1 MPEGFQGFQGLQ
13 SLNGLVRAERAST
26 AVDTPREVVT
36 RRGLEQ
42 AAREEFARRRQT
54 AGFPTAISMDPD
66 FTGAGQMPRQ
76 QAEGVLGTIKDFS
89 PVADLEDI
97 VQAVQDPTPLNVGVA
112 GLAALG
118 PVGDAA
124 KKALRARKVVPNK
137 AERKAAAEMT
147 ETELQQIVVGK
158 GPVGEVVPETAKKL
172 SHGAQWKIDD
182 TMADIGEVGNKRHIT
197 RVEKG
202 TAPTDVV
209 ASYSGA
215 KGEVRGEHRN
225 RLGARWQ
232 EFLEDIKENG
242 IKEKIFI
249 TVDHNDRPVIS
260 VGNHRIEAAG
270 ELGLESVP
278 VEIRYFGH
286 SEKQGVLG
294 TRGIYGEP
302 APKQER
308 RKVYTGSP
316 HKYAPEPGYPMGR
329 PRDEFI
335 GTGEGGAFRGYGH
348 YATESPVVGRK
359 YQHMLSGNVDVDL
372 LEEYFKPGNI
382 VPSYGGHDRVIEF
395 VKEKAPDINPQGEF
409 DDWKGVWVQAV
420 EKKGNEWVDI
430 LGKKPRFHRTTPSA
444 QSIKKVTGKSLGY
457 MYEQALKVAD
467 EDFLLW
473 DKPLAEQSEKVQE
486 ALKPLLDFWREK
498 GTSEAA
504 LKSWRGEQLYEST
517 SIEDWGTPVSFAHR
531 EGFTGKRKDEV
542 SSNYLKSIGI
552 RGIKFLDQWSRAAGK
567 GTHNF
572 VVFDPNDLEILRV
585 LGIAGAA
592 VGLSQIPEPRQ

>member
-1 MPEGFQGFQGLQ
+1 MPAGNPEAYGFQGLQ

-97 VQAVQDPTPLNVGVA
+97 VHAVQDPTPLNVGVA

-124 KKALRARKVVPNK
+124 KKALRARPSLFSSSGAFRKIVPNN
-137 AERKAAAEMT
+137 AERKAAAEMS
-147 ETELQQIVVGK
+147 ETDLQQIVVGK
-158 GPVGEVVPETAKKL
+158 GPSSPE
-172 SHGAQWKIDD
+172 
-182 TMADIGEVGNKRHIT
+182 
-197 RVEKG
+197 
-202 TAPTDVV
+202 
-209 ASYSGA
+209 
-215 KGEVRGEHRN
+215 
-225 RLGARWQ
+225 Q
-232 EFLEDIKENG
+232 EW
-242 IKEKIFI
+242 
-249 TVDHNDRPVIS
+249 
-260 VGNHRIEAAG
+260 
-270 ELGLESVP
+270 
-278 VEIRYFGH
+278 
-286 SEKQGVLG
+286 
-294 TRGIYGEP
+294 
-302 APKQER
+302 

-316 HKYAPEPGYPMGR
+316 HKYASEPGYPMGR

-335 GTGEGGAFRGYGH
+335 GTGEGHAAKGYGH
-348 YATESPVVGRK
+348 YAAENPVVGRK
-359 YQHMLSGNVDVDL
+359 YQHALSGNVDVDL
-372 LEEYFKPGNI
+372 LEEYFKPGNV

-395 VKEKAPDINPQGEF
+395 VKEKVPSAQGEF
-409 DDWKGVWVQAV
+409 DDWKGVWVRAV

-430 LGKKPRFHRTTPSA
+430 LGEMPRFHHTTPSA
-444 QSIKKVTGKSLGY
+444 QSIKEVTGKFPGY

-473 DKPLAEQSEKVQE
+473 DKPLRQQSEKVQDALRELGFEDTRKKWAADFDAFKQKMSDKYGYADYSVAYGRGLMTPEERAMAFALETDKASRLSVDETGMEIYDSLTRANKSKAE
-486 ALKPLLDFWREK
+486 ASK
-498 GTSEAA
+498 GLQSA
-504 LKSWRGEQLYEST
+504 
-517 SIEDWGTPVSFAHR
+517 
-531 EGFTGKRKDEV
+531 
-542 SSNYLKSIGI
+542 GI
-552 RGIKFLDQWSRAAGK
+552 RGIKFLDQGSRAEGK